1 MDKQKLILSLAENG
15 EDRLLLAKI
24 YDKISS
30 GERKNIPSAT
40 CFLSGREQELAKQLV
55 QRMGIAD
62 THFYGG
68 TPNADRRVLCYVP
81 EYYLPE
87 EFFLS
92 EDSPVAALRA
102 EISSYD
108 TLTHRDFLGGI
119 LGQGIKREVLGDI
132 FVSEGHCDFL
142 VLREMA
148 PYLLQ
153 HLGSVG
159 RAKIQLSEIAL
170 TDIDVPQQKMKT
182 IHDTVASLRLDSIMA
197 SGFQM
202 GRSKAQTYISAGKT
216 EVNHALVTKADRMVE
231 EGDVISARG
240 LGKLLVEQV
249 KGQTKKGRTAVVL
262 QKYL

>member
-1 MDKQKLILSLAENG
+1 MDKQNLITSLAETG

-24 YDKISS
+24 YDRLSA
-30 GERKNIPSAT
+30 GERKNIPAAT
-40 CFLSGREQELAKQLV
+40 CFLSGREQEIARKLV
-55 QRMGIAD
+55 ARMEIP
-62 THFYGG
+62 HVHLFGG
-68 TPNADRRVLCYVP
+68 TDSADRKVLCHVP
-81 EYYLPE
+81 EYYDPQ
-87 EFFLS
+87 EFFHS
-92 EDSPVAALRA
+92 EDGPVAALRA

-108 TLTHRDFLGGI
+108 HLTHRDFLGGI

-132 FVSEGHCDFL
+132 FVSDGHCDFL

-148 PYLLQ
+148 DYLCR
-153 HLGSVG
+153 HLVSVG
-159 RAKIQLSEIAL
+159 RAKIHVREISL
-170 TDIDVPQQKMKT
+170 GEIDVPAQKMKT

-202 GRSKAQTYISAGKT
+202 GRSKAQTLISAGKV
-216 EVNHALVTKADRMVE
+216 EVNHALTTKADRVVS

-240 LGKLLVEQV
+240 SGKLLVETV